1 MIVPSLSMDPR
12 ELAKISGFYHYE
24 ERQLVNLMLL
34 RQPRTK
40 VIYVTS
46 QALDP
51 VVVDYYLSLLPGV
64 PPSHARKRLVMLDCN
79 DRSLK
84 SLSTKIVERPR
95 LLERIRAEILD
106 PARAHIVC
114 FNSTPAERTLAV
126 RLGLPLSV
134 DPDLSHLGTK
144 SGCRKTFREAGVD
157 FPFGFEDLSTP
168 EEMARGLAAI
178 KRRDPGRGAPS
189 SSSTRASRAR
199 ATRCSTTPPTTTRRC
214 RRRCWPSGSCPLPG
228 LRFEAPGETWE
239 NFAQKYAEM
248 QGVVEAFVEG
258 EHKTSP
264 SAQCRVSA
272 IGEPQ
277 VISTHDQVLGGPSGQ
292 VFLGCT
298 FPADDA
304 YRMEIQSSGY
314 RVAEVLGRKGVIG
327 RFGIDYVSVRGVDG
341 SWRHMAIEVNLRKGG
356 TTHPF
361 LTLKFLTG
369 GNYNLEDGLF
379 YSQNGHPKYYYATD
393 TLQAE
398 RYRGLRAE
406 DLLDIAV
413 YHDLHF
419 HGPTE
424 RGVVFHLIGALSEFG
439 KLGLV
444 SIGDNPQQAK
454 FKSGVQPGAAGAGR
468 GDGAAE
474 ARGGDAEQGRSP
486 LTGDSGRSNGIM
498 ERDPQR
504 RAPPAGTARVPA
516 AERAGAPSPRRLS
529 AVSGRSRAS
538 HRVRRVPDR
547 GRDVERSARASS
559 PEPRRRPGAAG
570 TGSTASWAAAASAPS
585 GSRTSSRATRSR

>member
-1 MIVPSLSMDPR
+1 MNSENWPKPGSIDELAAFATLKARTAELYQLLAKDQRLPQTVVIVPSLSMDPR

-126 RLGLPLSV
+126 RLGLPLNSV

-178 KRRDPGRGAPS
+178 KRRDPEAR
-189 SSSTRASRAR
+189 RAVVKLNEGFSGEGNALFYYAADHDPALSEAVLAERIL
-199 ATRCSTTPPTTTRRC
+199 PT
-214 RRRCWPSGSCPLPG
+214 LPG

-439 KLGLV
+439 KLG
-444 SIGDNPQQAK
+444 
-454 FKSGVQPGAAGAGR
+454 
-468 GDGAAE
+468 
-474 ARGGDAEQGRSP
+474 
-486 LTGDSGRSNGIM
+486 
-498 ERDPQR
+498 
-504 RAPPAGTARVPA
+504 
-516 AERAGAPSPRRLS
+516 
-529 AVSGRSRAS
+529 
-538 HRVRRVPDR
+538 
-547 GRDVERSARASS
+547 
-559 PEPRRRPGAAG
+559 
-570 TGSTASWAAAASAPS
+570 
-585 GSRTSSRATRSR
+585 